1 MLFERKSATLFVM
14 KHIGVFCAASQRLEA
29 AYYDEALRV
38 GHKIGQMGWALV
50 YGGANSGSMECVAQ
64 GVHEAGGTVV
74 GVVPRILETKR
85 RASDYIDE
93 LVPCTDLNDRKQ
105 IMIERSDVLLALP
118 GGVGTLDE
126 IFTLMAANSIG
137 YQQKPIVL
145 YNESGFWN
153 SLLALLEEYDR
164 KSFIN
169 VPCSNYLKVVS
180 SVQELEELLNEC
192 SK

>member
-1 MLFERKSATLFVM
+1 M

-38 GHKIGQMGWALV
+38 GRKIGQMGWALV

-74 GVVPRILETKR
+74 GVVPRILEAKR
-85 RASDYIDE
+85 RASEYIDE

-105 IMIERSDVLLALP
+105 IMIEWSDVLLALP
-118 GGVGTLDE
+118 GGIGTLDE

-153 SLLALLEEYDR
+153 SLLALLTDYDR

-169 VPCSNYLKVVS
+169 VPVKNYLRVVS
-180 SVQELEELLNEC
+180 SLEELETLMTDYTKTLPNA
-192 SK
+192 

>member
-1 MLFERKSATLFVM
+1 MSVM

-38 GHKIGQMGWALV
+38 GRKIGQMGWALV

-64 GVHEAGGTVV
+64 GVHETGGTVV

-145 YNESGFWN
+145 YNESGFWD
-153 SLLALLEEYDR
+153 SLLALLTEYDR

-169 VPCSNYLKVVS
+169 VPCENYLKVIA
-180 SVQELEELLNEC
+180 SVEELEDFMK
-192 SK
+192 SV

>member
-1 MLFERKSATLFVM
+1 M

-38 GHKIGQMGWALV
+38 GRKIGQMGWALV

-85 RASDYIDE
+85 RASAYIDQ

-105 IMIERSDVLLALP
+105 IMIEQSDVLLALP

-126 IFTLMAANSIG
+126 IFTLMAADSIG
-137 YQQKPIVL
+137 YQKKPIVL

-153 SLLALLEEYDR
+153 SLLSLLEEYDR

-169 VPCSNYLKVVS
+169 VPCQNYLRVVAS
-180 SVQELEELLNEC
+180 LEELETLMADYT
-192 SK
+192 KAVPGA

>member
-38 GHKIGQMGWALV
+38 GHKIGQTGWALV

-64 GVHEAGGTVV
+64 GVHETGGTVV
-74 GVVPRILETKR
+74 GVVPRILEAKR

-137 YQQKPIVL
+137 YQRKPIVL

-169 VPCSNYLKVVS
+169 VPCANYLKVVS

>member
-1 MLFERKSATLFVM
+1 MLFERKSATLSVM
-14 KHIGVFCAASQRLEA
+14 KHIGVFCAASQKLA
-29 AYYDEALRV
+29 AVYYDEALRV
-38 GHKIGQMGWALV
+38 GHKIGQMGWTLV
-50 YGGANSGSMECVAQ
+50 YGGANSGSMEYVAQ
-64 GVHEAGGTVV
+64 GVHETGGRVV

-105 IMIERSDVLLALP
+105 IVIGRSDVLLALP

-137 YQQKPIVL
+137 YQQKIIVL
-145 YNESGFWN
+145 YNESGFWK

-169 VPCSNYLKVVS
+169 VPCANYLKVVV